1 MTVLLDYI
9 DLLSVFQ
16 LYPDLIY
23 IEMWL
28 RFTTVCTF
36 QLSPYLPSMP
46 LYSIACL
53 KIFLKEMII
62 QTGFVWTPWTSP
74 WLKACTAHTAVWL
87 GLRKPVLSPM
97 SADSIFIMNRITRI
111 HTQYCTWHKETIH
124 NNCIILLCLL
134 AIVFSPQSIYWG
146 EICSVRNGP
155 LQSCHCRAV
164 SGISLQIL
172 LVFHSTACCQ
182 CYL

>member
-62 QTGFVWTPWTSP
+62 QRGFVWTPWASP

-97 SADSIFIMNRITRI
+97 SADSI
-111 HTQYCTWHKETIH
+111 Y
-124 NNCIILLCLL
+124 IILLCLL